1 MSNILFI
8 VEGKVDEPKYME
20 QFIKYH
26 QECMIKNGNSVIPII
41 VQSYGTLIYDLYK
54 KISESQEEDE
64 FETIPLLL
72 DILKSKKIEYNS
84 KLEDYEKFSDIFLY
98 FDLDAHH
105 YYKKDE

>member
-54 KISESQEEDE
+54 KS
-64 FETIPLLL
+64 LRVRKRMN
-72 DILKSKKIEYNS
+72 LKR
-84 KLEDYEKFSDIFLY
+84 FLFY
-98 FDLDAHH
+98 
-105 YYKKDE
+105 

>member
-8 VEGKVDEPKYME
+8 VEGVVDEPKYME

-26 QECMIKNGNSVIPII
+26 QECMRKNGNSVTPII

-54 KISESQEEDE
+54 KISENRVEDE

-72 DILKSKKIEYNS
+72 NILKSKK
-84 KLEDYEKFSDIFLY
+84 
-98 FDLDAHH
+98 
-105 YYKKDE
+105 

>member
-26 QECMIKNGNSVIPII
+26 KECMIKNGNSVITII
-41 VQSYGTLIYDLYK
+41 FQSYGTLIYDLYK

-84 KLEDYEKFSDIFLY
+84 KLEVYEKFSDIFL
-98 FDLDAHH
+98 FFFSIFL
-105 YYKKDE
+105 